1 MPRISYVEPHT
12 ASTEVQQLYEHRL
25 GGKPGN
31 VHKIMAHK
39 PKALTAFLAFYATT
53 GRSLDRKLYELVY
66 IRVSML
72 NQCHYCLQHHLAS
85 SKRIGVTPED
95 WQALKSGDFTR
106 FTDAERDALKF
117 AEKLTKTPWEIIPS
131 DIETLKRHLSEAQIV
146 DLDLLVGLANLTNR
160 FTDPLGAELETTA
173 EKI

>member
-1 MPRISYVEPHT
+1 MPRISYVDPQT
-12 ASTEVQQLYEHRL
+12 ANPEVQQLYEHRL

-31 VHKIMAHK
+31 VHKIMAHQ
-39 PKALTAFLAFYATT
+39 PKALTAFLAFYASV
-53 GRSLDRKLYELVY
+53 GRSLDRRLYELVY
-66 IRVSML
+66 TRVSML

-85 SKRIGVTPED
+85 SKRVGVTPDD
-95 WQALKSGDFTR
+95 WQALKNGDFTR

-117 AEKLTKTPWEIIPS
+117 AEKLTKTSWLIDPS
-131 DIETLKRHLSEAQIV
+131 DIERLKRHLSEAQIV

-160 FTDPLGAELETTA
+160 FTDPLGAELETTP

>member
-1 MPRISYVEPHT
+1 MPRISYVEPQN
-12 ASTEVQQLYEHRL
+12 ASTEVQQIYEHRL
-25 GGKPGN
+25 GGKPGS
-31 VHKIMAHK
+31 VHKIMAHQ
-39 PKALTAFLAFYATT
+39 PKALTAFLAFYATA

-85 SKRIGVTPED
+85 SKRVGVTPED
-95 WQALKSGDFTR
+95 WHALKSGEYTR

-117 AEKLTKTPWEIIPS
+117 AEKLTKTSWLIDPS
-131 DIETLKRHLSEAQIV
+131 DIETLKRHFSEDQIV
-146 DLDLLVGLANLTNR
+146 DLDLLVGVANLTNR
-160 FTDPLGAELETTA
+160 FTDPLGAELETAA